1 MGLRRFRPIVI
12 AILMSLPPTLA
23 GEAEPLPRS
32 VLAITQSSP
41 SSGGAIALFQA
52 LRSDPIINSTSRVG
66 VYTEH
71 LDLNRFPSSQ
81 YRLQTRNYLRKKYRD
96 TRIGVVIV
104 DGPIGLD
111 LVLSW
116 RAEMWPEVPVVF
128 YGLDELSAAQQKL
141 SPNVT
146 GIVAQQT
153 FQGMVNTARVLVPGF
168 KRVALVGDPPGRDT
182 YRLNYGPDV
191 AALAAEVELIDLT
204 GMAVTEVR
212 KRVAVLPNDA
222 VVFYTSIFVD
232 GAGVVHTPQSALL
245 AISGATSRPIITDV
259 ESNLGYGAVG
269 GFLFSIESAA
279 RETVRL
285 ASRIL
290 DGENISQIP
299 VTKIDLN
306 KPMFDWRE
314 LKRWNIRENRLPVG
328 SDIRFRSQSM
338 WDQYRWQISAVTAV
352 LFLQTALIFGLFYE
366 HRKRRLAQAESMLR
380 ANQLAHMNRTATAG
394 ELSASIAHE
403 VKQPLAAIITFGSAG
418 LRWLT
423 KQTPNVEE
431 TRRVLRRIVD
441 ESERASRIIDDIR
454 AMFRK
459 DMKARE
465 TVDVNELISETLLLL
480 EHEAKIQ
487 RVSVQASLSE
497 APAHTFAE
505 RIQLKQVLL
514 NLMVNAI
521 ESMSSTVSGPRVLAV
536 SSSTDRNGV
545 LITVQDS
552 GPGIQGEDHEKIF
565 EMFYTTKPQ
574 GMGIGL
580 AMCRSII
587 ESHSGRLQMSAS
599 GLGGCTFQ
607 VFLPS

>member
-1 MGLRRFRPIVI
+1 
-12 AILMSLPPTLA
+12 
-23 GEAEPLPRS
+23 
-32 VLAITQSSP
+32 
-41 SSGGAIALFQA
+41 
-52 LRSDPIINSTSRVG
+52 
-66 VYTEH
+66 
-71 LDLNRFPSSQ
+71 
-81 YRLQTRNYLRKKYRD
+81 
-96 TRIGVVIV
+96 
-104 DGPIGLD
+104 
-111 LVLSW
+111 
-116 RAEMWPEVPVVF
+116 
-128 YGLDELSAAQQKL
+128 
-141 SPNVT
+141 
-146 GIVAQQT
+146 
-153 FQGMVNTARVLVPGF
+153 
-168 KRVALVGDPPGRDT
+168 
-182 YRLNYGPDV
+182 
-191 AALAAEVELIDLT
+191 
-204 GMAVTEVR
+204 
-212 KRVAVLPNDA
+212 
-222 VVFYTSIFVD
+222 
-232 GAGVVHTPQSALL
+232 
-245 AISGATSRPIITDV
+245 
-259 ESNLGYGAVG
+259 
-269 GFLFSIESAA
+269 
-279 RETVRL
+279 
-285 ASRIL
+285 
-290 DGENISQIP
+290 
-299 VTKIDLN
+299 
-306 KPMFDWRE
+306 
-314 LKRWNIRENRLPVG
+314 
-328 SDIRFRSQSM
+328 
-338 WDQYRWQISAVTAV
+338 
-352 LFLQTALIFGLFYE
+352 
-366 HRKRRLAQAESMLR
+366 
-380 ANQLAHMNRTATAG
+380 MNRTATAG

-552 GPGIQGEDHEKIF
+552 GPGIQNEDHEKIF

-587 ESHSGRLQMSAS
+587 ESHGGRLQMSAS
-599 GLGGCTFQ
+599 DLGGCAFH

>member
-1 MGLRRFRPIVI
+1 M
-12 AILMSLPPTLA
+12 
-23 GEAEPLPRS
+23 
-32 VLAITQSSP
+32 
-41 SSGGAIALFQA
+41 
-52 LRSDPIINSTSRVG
+52 
-66 VYTEH
+66 
-71 LDLNRFPSSQ
+71 
-81 YRLQTRNYLRKKYRD
+81 
-96 TRIGVVIV
+96 
-104 DGPIGLD
+104 
-111 LVLSW
+111 
-116 RAEMWPEVPVVF
+116 
-128 YGLDELSAAQQKL
+128 
-141 SPNVT
+141 
-146 GIVAQQT
+146 
-153 FQGMVNTARVLVPGF
+153 
-168 KRVALVGDPPGRDT
+168 VGDPPGRDT
-182 YRLNYGPDV
+182 YRLNYGPDI

-269 GFLFSIESAA
+269 GFLFSIEFAA

-314 LKRWNIRENRLPVG
+314 LKRWNIPENRLPVG

-352 LFLQTALIFGLFYE
+352 LFLQTALIFVLFYE

-418 LRWLT
+418 LRWLA

-580 AMCRSII
+580 ALCRSII
-587 ESHSGRLQMSAS
+587 ESHGGRGFRCRPVAWAAARSESFCRARS
-599 GLGGCTFQ
+599 
-607 VFLPS
+607 

>member
-1 MGLRRFRPIVI
+1 
-12 AILMSLPPTLA
+12 MSLPPTLA

-71 LDLNRFPSSQ
+71 LDLNRFPSPQ

-314 LKRWNIRENRLPVG
+314 LKRRNIPENRLPVG

-380 ANQLAHMNRTATAG
+380 NQLAHMNRTATAG

-459 DMKARE
+459 DVKARE

-552 GPGIQGEDHEKIF
+552 GPGIQSEDHEKIF